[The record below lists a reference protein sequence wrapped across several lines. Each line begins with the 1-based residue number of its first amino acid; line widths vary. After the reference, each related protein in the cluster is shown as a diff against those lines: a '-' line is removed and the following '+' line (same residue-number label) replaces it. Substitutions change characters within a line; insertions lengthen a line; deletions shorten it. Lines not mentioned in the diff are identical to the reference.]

1 MNDMRHSGDDV
12 TATWEADH
20 PGWKVEFGTPLDP
33 ARLHE
38 SREEFAV
45 MARSEET
52 GEQVAG
58 AGDDLQTALADLTRI
73 LAERTAP

>member
-1 MNDMRHSGDDV
+1 MNDIQHSGNDE
-12 TATWEADH
+12 TATWETDH

-33 ARLHE
+33 EKLHE
-38 SREEFAV
+38 SREEFGV

-58 AGDDLQTALADLTRI
+58 AGADLQTALADLTRI
-73 LAERTAP
+73 LAERTAS